1 MRRTSRMRPGDVRD
15 LALLGLR
22 GRPLRTALSVAGIGL
37 GVATV
42 VSVLGIAGSSRAQ
55 LVAEI
60 DRLGTNMVTVTPNQ
74 SLSGGTATLP
84 RRSPAMIRR
93 IGPVLGAS
101 AIDDVGAQVHAYRND
116 RISSVDTAAIA
127 VYAVTPSLASTVQAR
142 LATGSF
148 LNAATSSFPAVVLG
162 SDAASALGI
171 DRADPRVQIW
181 VGDRFVSVVG
191 ILAPL
196 PLAPDLNRSVLVG
209 LPFASRFLSA
219 DGAPAEIYVRAAPA
233 TVDAV
238 QAVLAAT
245 ADPNAPQDVTITNP
259 SDALVAR
266 AEASAAFESLFLA
279 LGVVALVVGGV
290 GIANVM
296 LIGVLERRAEIGL
309 RRALG
314 AKRRHVALQF
324 VAESVA
330 VTLLGGTAGAIIG
343 GFATAVYAA
352 ARDWTA
358 VVPPGALAGAVGAGL
373 LVGAVAGL
381 YPALRAS
388 RLSPSEALR
397 TI

>member
-1 MRRTSRMRPGDVRD
+1 MRRASRLRPGDVRD

-60 DRLGTNMVTVTPNQ
+60 DRLGTNMLTVTPNQ
-74 SLSGGTATLP
+74 SLSGGTAVLP
-84 RRSPAMIRR
+84 RRAPAMIRR
-93 IGPVLGAS
+93 IGPVLSAS
-101 AIDDVGAQVHAYRND
+101 AIDDVGAPVHAYRND
-116 RISSVDTAAIA
+116 RISSVDTAAISI
-127 VYAVTPSLASTVQAR
+127 YAAQTSLVSTVQAH
-142 LATGSF
+142 LAAGTF
-148 LNAATSSFPAVVLG
+148 LNAATSSLPALVLG

-171 DRADPRVQIW
+171 DRVDPPVQIW
-181 VGDRFVSVVG
+181 VGNRFLSVVG

-209 LPFASRFLSA
+209 LPFARRFLGA

-238 QAVLAAT
+238 QSVLAAT
-245 ADPNAPQDVTITNP
+245 ADPDAPQDVTITNP

-266 AEASAAFESLFLA
+266 ADASSAFESLFLA

-314 AKRRHVALQF
+314 ARRRHVALQF

-352 ARDWTA
+352 SRHWTA

-373 LVGAVAGL
+373 VVGAVAGL
-381 YPALRAS
+381 YPAVRAA